1 MSVQR
6 GILGLVA
13 ICASIVL
20 LSILGVVWAFTSG
33 LLYPH
38 ILLDG
43 LLLLLVCLLM
53 GGVFSLML
61 FLIAKAEGWL
71 ARLPFPRKKSAA
83 EAPAAS
89 PANPA
94 TEQKK

>member
-1 MSVQR
+1 MSLQR

-13 ICASIVL
+13 VCASIVL

-53 GGVFSLML
+53 GGVFALML
-61 FLIAKAEGWL
+61 FLIAKEEGWL

-83 EAPAAS
+83 QVPAVSA
-89 PANPA
+89 ANPA